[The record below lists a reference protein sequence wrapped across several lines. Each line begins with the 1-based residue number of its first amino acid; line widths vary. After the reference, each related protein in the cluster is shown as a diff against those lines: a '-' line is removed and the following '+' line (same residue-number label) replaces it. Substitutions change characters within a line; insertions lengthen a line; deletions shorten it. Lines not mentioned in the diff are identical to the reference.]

1 MDTQLRRRHAQRRTV
16 GRWIDDMIR
25 TIERRAASAA
35 AVRAAPGASSAG
47 RPALRLRR
55 DLNHVLGL

>member
-1 MDTQLRRRHAQRRTV
+1 MDSHFSRRQSHRRTV

-25 TIERRAASAA
+25 TIERKAADPA
-35 AVRAAPGASSAG
+35 AVRAGPDPSPGG

-55 DLNHVLGL
+55 DLNLVLGL